1 MQTTQ
6 ELEKI
11 IKQKIYEKIPNINL
25 QIIKFVEGSDNSPE
39 GIYVFTEN
47 DKYIYMFTEKG
58 KTRDKKILTDETELL
73 WNILNSVLFEKAMEY
88 ATSNRQNGKDFRRA
102 LFSKEIE
109 LFSLFGEDFK
119 MRKTEE
125 IEKILLKNPYSDSK

>member
-1 MQTTQ
+1 MKTTQ
-6 ELEKI
+6 ELEKT

-25 QIIKFVEGSDNSPE
+25 QIINFAEGSDSSPE

-47 DKYIYMFTEKG
+47 DAYIYMFTEKG
-58 KTRDKKILTDETELL
+58 STREKIVLTDETELL
-73 WNILNSVLFEKAMEY
+73 WNILNSVLFEKAMEH
-88 ATSNRQNGKDFRRA
+88 ATSSRQNGKDFRRA

-119 MRKTEE
+119 KRKTED
-125 IEKILLKNPYSDSK
+125 IEKILLKNPYND